1 MTEFDKEYLR
11 LLREIINNGVEVEN
25 RTGINT
31 LKIPE
36 FHFCFDVEREF
47 PILQTKQMFYRQA
60 VTEMLW
66 IWQMG
71 SNDVRDLH
79 EKKCTYMG

>member
-31 LKIPE
+31 LKIP
-36 FHFCFDVEREF
+36 
-47 PILQTKQMFYRQA
+47 
-60 VTEMLW
+60 
-66 IWQMG
+66 
-71 SNDVRDLH
+71 
-79 EKKCTYMG
+79 

>member
-36 FHFCFDVEREF
+36 FLF
-47 PILQTKQMFYRQA
+47 
-60 VTEMLW
+60 
-66 IWQMG
+66 
-71 SNDVRDLH
+71 
-79 EKKCTYMG
+79 

>member
-31 LKIPE
+31 
-36 FHFCFDVEREF
+36 
-47 PILQTKQMFYRQA
+47 
-60 VTEMLW
+60 
-66 IWQMG
+66 
-71 SNDVRDLH
+71 
-79 EKKCTYMG
+79 